1 MFCRSCLDCVELYL
15 AITDKLGKAIT
26 EPPRYPN
33 FLEFR
38 LVSMYTRPSKLS
50 YKELVLSLFRD
61 TQSKLRILIAT
72 TAFSMGID
80 IPDIR
85 QVYHWGAPS
94 DLEQYVQEIG
104 RAGRDRKVSRA
115 VLINNKGYSHVSKP
129 MKEYCENKDNCRR
142 KELLSPFI
150 MYQHTET
157 VKCTC
162 CDVCLLSC
170 TCKECKN

>member
-1 MFCRSCLDCVELYL
+1 
-15 AITDKLGKAIT
+15 
-26 EPPRYPN
+26 
-33 FLEFR
+33 
-38 LVSMYTRPSKLS
+38 
-50 YKELVLSLFRD
+50 
-61 TQSKLRILIAT
+61 
-72 TAFSMGID
+72 MGID

-94 DLEQYVQEIG
+94 DLEQYLQEIG
-104 RAGRDRKVSRA
+104 RAGRDRKASRA
-115 VLINNKGYSHVSKP
+115 VLINSKGYSHVSKP

-142 KELLSPFI
+142 KELLSSFI